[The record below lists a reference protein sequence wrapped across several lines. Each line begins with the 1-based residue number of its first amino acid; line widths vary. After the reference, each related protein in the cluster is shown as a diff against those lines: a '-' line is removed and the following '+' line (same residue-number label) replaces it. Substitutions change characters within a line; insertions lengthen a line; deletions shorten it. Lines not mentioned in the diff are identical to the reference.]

1 MFIGEFLCVL
11 PLIWKWLNTPTK
23 GRPSYL
29 SRLLARG
36 GESGEYSPVDAAPDS
51 EDTDSLASSETEV
64 SQVTMSGWAVFWMW
78 FPAFFDSEYS
88 VHMRI

>member
-11 PLIWKWLNTPTK
+11 PLLWTFLKAPSK

-36 GESGEYSPVDAAPDS
+36 GGDYVAVDPEAEAEAADAESIA
-51 EDTDSLASSETEV
+51 TSETDV
-64 SQVTMSGWAVFWMW
+64 AQVTMRGWAVFWMW
-78 FPAFFDSEYS
+78 FPAFFDSE
-88 VHMRI
+88 

>member
-11 PLIWKWLNTPTK
+11 PLLWNWLNAPTK

-36 GESGEYSPVDAAPDS
+36 GDNPYSPVDSQLPDEADAES
-51 EDTDSLASSETEV
+51 VSSSETEV
-64 SQVTMSGWAVFWMW
+64 AQVSMRGWAVFWMW
-78 FPAFFDSEYS
+78 FPAFFDSG
-88 VHMRI
+88 